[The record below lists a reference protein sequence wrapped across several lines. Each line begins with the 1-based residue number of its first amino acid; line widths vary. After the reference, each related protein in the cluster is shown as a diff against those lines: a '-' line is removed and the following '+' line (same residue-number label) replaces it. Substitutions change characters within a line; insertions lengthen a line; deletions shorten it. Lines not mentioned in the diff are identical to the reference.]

1 MPERYLGQTLGGRYR
16 LTRLLGVGAYAWVYE
31 AIDVELE
38 ISVAVKVLRPEHTGN
53 ETAEARFRRE
63 ATTAARLRHPNIIT
77 VRDVGRGDGA
87 TWVAMDLVPHTL
99 SRRLQVMP
107 YLPESDVV
115 RLGLDIASALSVAH
129 AEDIIHRDIKPDNI
143 LIGTSGEAIVCDF
156 GLARALTS
164 GADLSATN
172 QVLGTPHYFSPE
184 QAKGETLDGRS
195 DLYALGVTLYRAA
208 TGKLPFEGDD
218 WYAVAR
224 QHVDVP
230 PASPRAHV
238 PAISGAFEKVILRLL
253 AKRPEDRYA
262 SATALSDA
270 LSRLPSAPATGSR
283 LALTPGGTTTTH
295 TIMGAASPRSR
306 ALLLTSLV
314 AVIGLVALWSAR
326 EQPFMQQA
334 WARLTGAPP
343 VVDSLSPDSLMAQD
357 SSSTLGDSLFG
368 AGPIPLTN
376 DTAGKPL
383 VVRNPDWR
391 PAARTARLSIVSSA
405 DSTLLSVN
413 GKRVDYAPWRDERLA
428 PGQYIIGSA
437 LMGGPGVSGCRYS
450 ERTDTIVLKSG
461 EQRAHTVQ
469 LSRCSRVVLDVTP
482 PDAEVSFIDARG
494 DVVLTGDA
502 RSLSP
507 AVVRAGTWRLH
518 GTAPRCAQYDAP
530 HNLRPGSDT
539 VRFKLIC

>member
-1 MPERYLGQTLGGRYR
+1 MPERYLGLTLGGRYR

-31 AIDVELE
+31 ALDVELE
-38 ISVAVKVLRPEHTGN
+38 IPVAVKVLRPEHTGN
-53 ETAEARFRRE
+53 DTAEARFRRE

-77 VRDVGRGDGA
+77 VRDVGRGDGV

-115 RLGLDIASALSVAH
+115 RLGLDIASALSMAH
-129 AEDIIHRDIKPDNI
+129 ADDIIHRDIKPDNI
-143 LIGTSGEAIVCDF
+143 LIGSAGEAIVCDF

-208 TGKLPFEGDD
+208 TGRLPFEGED

-230 PASPRAHV
+230 PPPPRSHV

-270 LSRLPSAPATGSR
+270 LARLPSAPATGSR
-283 LALTPGGTTTTH
+283 LALTPGGTTAVH
-295 TIMGAASPRSR
+295 TISGAASSRSR
-306 ALLLTSLV
+306 ALLFTAIA
-314 AVIGLVALWSAR
+314 AVVGVLALWVAR
-326 EQPFMQQA
+326 QEPVVQHA
-334 WARLTGAPP
+334 WARFTGSAAAA
-343 VVDSLSPDSLMAQD
+343 DSLTDSLARLD
-357 SSSTLGDSLFG
+357 SVPGFADSVLGAL
-368 AGPIPLTN
+368 PVPLVA
-376 DTAGKPL
+376 DTAAGRP
-383 VVRNPDWR
+383 VERPSSGPR
-391 PAARTARLSIVSSA
+391 PAARSARLTITSLA
-405 DSTLLSVN
+405 DSTLLSIN
-413 GKRVDYAPWRDERLA
+413 GKSVDYAPWRDDRLA
-428 PGQYIIGSA
+428 PGRYLIGAS
-437 LMGGPGVSGCRYS
+437 LIGGPGVSGCPYS
-450 ERTDTIVLKSG
+450 ERTDTIVLKAG
-461 EQRAHTVQ
+461 EQRSHVVQ
-469 LSRCSRVVLDVTP
+469 LARCSRVVLNVTP
-482 PDAEVSFIDARG
+482 PDAEVSFVDQRG
-494 DVVLTGDA
+494 EVVLTGDA

-507 AVVRAGTWRLH
+507 AIVRAGTWRLV

-530 HNLRPGSDT
+530 HNLRPGVDT
-539 VRFKLIC
+539 VRFRLIC

>member
-1 MPERYLGQTLGGRYR
+1 MPERFLGQTLGGRYR
-16 LTRLLGVGAYAWVYE
+16 LTRLLGAGAYAWVYE
-31 AIDVELE
+31 AVDIELE
-38 ISVAVKVLRPEHTGN
+38 IPVAVKVLRPEHTGN
-53 ETAEARFRRE
+53 EVAEARFRRE

-115 RLGLDIASALSVAH
+115 RLGLDVASALSVAH

-143 LIGTSGEAIVCDF
+143 LIGTNGEAIVCDF

-184 QAKGETLDGRS
+184 QAKGEPLDGRS

-208 TGKLPFEGDD
+208 TGKLPFEGED

-230 PASPRAHV
+230 PPAPRTLV
-238 PAISGAFEKVILRLL
+238 PTLSEAFEKIILRLL

-270 LSRLPSAPATGSR
+270 LSRLPSAPLTGSR
-283 LALTPGGTTTTH
+283 LALTPGGTTTAH
-295 TIMGAASPRSR
+295 TIAGAGSSR
-306 ALLLTSLV
+306 ARALMLT
-314 AVIGLVALWSAR
+314 AFTIGIAAVALWGAR
-326 EQPFMQQA
+326 EQPFVQHA
-334 WARLTGAPP
+334 WARLSGASA
-343 VVDSLSPDSLMAQD
+343 VADSERDSLLAQD
-357 SSSTLGDSLFG
+357 SLAQSADTLL
-368 AGPIPLTN
+368 AAIPIPVPS
-376 DTAGKPL
+376 DTAGVASVITTP
-383 VVRNPDWR
+383 VTR
-391 PAARTARLSIVSSA
+391 PAARTARLSIVA
-405 DSTLLSVN
+405 NMDSTLLSIN
-413 GKRVDYAPWRDERLA
+413 GKRVDYAPWRDDRLA
-428 PGQYIIGSA
+428 PGRYIIGAS
-437 LMGGPGVSGCRYS
+437 LMGGAGVSGCPYS
-450 ERTDTIVLKSG
+450 ERTDTLVLKAG

-469 LSRCSRVVLDVTP
+469 LARCSRVVLDITP
-482 PDAEVSFIDARG
+482 PDAQVSFVDQNG
-494 DVVLTGDA
+494 DVVLAGDA
-502 RSLSP
+502 KSLSP
-507 AVVRAGTWRLH
+507 AVVRAGLWQLL
-518 GTAPRCAQYDAP
+518 GTAPRCAQYNAP
-530 HNLRPGSDT
+530 HNLRPGADT